1 MWMPLAS
8 ITRLFLISSSL
19 LCASPYAETNMR
31 AYTRAETP
39 RKAPTGSFTSKRWV
53 KASAGS
59 GSGSQASPTSHTL
72 GSESIR
78 SSVGASSS
86 ESPSALMMS
95 GIQHPR
101 SNGDLRFSEEPSV
114 AAAIATRCASRS
126 RVAKSSSSPLRATTR
141 DGRRL
146 RTPAAAELEREGES
160 HGSGLNVQRLTGVGP
175 PFEAARSDPP

>member
-1 MWMPLAS
+1 MPLAS

-39 RKAPTGSFTSKRWV
+39 RKAPTGSFTSKRCWV
-53 KASAGS
+53 NSAGS
-59 GSGSQASPTSHTL
+59 GWEPPTSQTL

-126 RVAKSSSSPLRATTR
+126 RVAKSSSSPLRATTS

-146 RTPAAAELEREGES
+146 RTPAAAELEREGER
-160 HGSGLNVQRLTGVGP
+160 GGLNVQRLTGVGP